1 MERKREWSE
10 PAEKHARCSKFRL
23 RVFSYFTLV
32 AMINTY
38 NLISRMI
45 AVIQFVQMFQVS
57 FASLQRVFV
66 YENVENYSACV
77 KV

>member
-1 MERKREWSE
+1 
-10 PAEKHARCSKFRL
+10 
-23 RVFSYFTLV
+23 
-32 AMINTY
+32 
-38 NLISRMI
+38 MI